1 MSLQNSQENLLVE
14 PLVCSLVFKKQA
26 LMSAERQDD
35 SIGNVPAECPH
46 QRKAR

>member
-1 MSLQNSQENLLVE
+1 VSLQNSQENLLVE